1 VIRHRPFGSG
11 HPYQITDDQRVPPR
25 PLAGEPA
32 ELRVRAA
39 HQVKEIVCE
48 WDDGAATTVLPLAPV
63 SANTAPADPPHN
75 ATSAAAPTASG
86 THLASAAARAES
98 GRAGA
103 SWSVR
108 APALPAGGTA
118 RYRFRATGAGGT
130 RRTSRWYPVA
140 AGDWRR
146 DGGRLRVTGTDRVV
160 PGSVSWLGDA
170 SGLWR
175 VRFALPLSPGEH
187 VVGFGERYNRLD
199 QRGES
204 LDAVVFE
211 QYKNQEHT
219 SRTYFP
225 VPFAH
230 VMGGD
235 GWGFHLRTSRRT
247 WFDVGAASPDRI
259 WVEAELGGGKDEALE
274 IVTLDGTPAEVLAAY
289 TAQTGRPTPLPE
301 WVHRLWISGNEWNT
315 QALVTAIAD
324 RHEQERMPFGVLV
337 IEAWSD
343 ESTFTAF
350 RDARYEV
357 NPDGSP
363 HRLADFTF
371 PADGAWPDPKGMVDD
386 LHRRG
391 VKVLLWQIPLQKM
404 LPAPS
409 GQARAD
415 ADTMIARRYGVT
427 LDDGRPYRNRGWWFP
442 RALLPDLT
450 SPAAAGWW
458 LAKRRYLVDEIGIDG
473 FKTDGG
479 EHAWG
484 ADLRYA
490 DGTHGDEGNNLYP
503 VRYAAAYARLLEDC
517 GKPPVTFSRAGFT
530 GAAATGC
537 HWAGDQDST
546 WEAFRAAI
554 TAGLS
559 AAACGVTYWGWDL
572 AGFSGE
578 IPSAELYLRAAA
590 MSCFTPVMQYHS
602 EYNHHRLPS
611 RDRTPWNIADRRQ
624 DPRVLTVFRC
634 FARLREALVPYL
646 TQQAHAGIA
655 RGLPLMRPLCLSYP
669 GDEGAWAYP
678 YQYMLGDHLLVA
690 PVTTPGATACP
701 VYLPQGD
708 WVDVWTGETV
718 AGPARL
724 AAAAPIDQIP
734 VWCAADAWPA
744 LRSAFTDAGG
754 LASQAASGRPCPR

>member
-1 VIRHRPFGSG
+1 LIRHRPFGSG

-25 PLAGEPA
+25 PLAGEPV

-39 HQVKEIVCE
+39 RQVKEIVCE
-48 WDDGAATTVLPLAPV
+48 WDDGDATTVLPLAPV
-63 SANTAPADPPHN
+63 SAGAVSA
-75 ATSAAAPTASG
+75 SAAVHAAEG
-86 THLASAAARAES
+86 THLESAAARAET
-98 GRAGA
+98 GQAGA

-108 APALPAGGTA
+108 VPALPADGTA
-118 RYRFRATGAGGT
+118 RYRFLATGSGGT

-140 AGDWRR
+140 AVDWRQ
-146 DGGRLRVTGTDRVV
+146 DGGRLRVAGTDRLV

-170 SGLWR
+170 EGLWR
-175 VRFALPLSPGEH
+175 VRFALPLSPDEH
-187 VVGFGERYNRLD
+187 VVGFGERYDRLD
-199 QRGES
+199 QRGAS
-204 LDAVVFE
+204 LDVVVFE
-211 QYKNQEHT
+211 QYKNQEQT

-230 VMGGD
+230 VIGGD

-247 WFDVGAASPDRI
+247 WFDVGASSSDRI
-259 WVEAELGGGKDEALE
+259 WVEAELGGGPDETLE
-274 IVTLDGTPAEVLAAY
+274 VVILDGSPAEVLAAY
-289 TAQTGRPTPLPE
+289 TAETGRPHPLPD

-315 QALVTAIAD
+315 QALVTAVAD

-350 RDARYEV
+350 RDARYDV
-357 NPDGSP
+357 HPDGSP

-415 ADTMIARRYGVT
+415 ADTMIARGYGVK
-427 LDDGRPYRNRGWWFP
+427 LADGRPYRNRGWWFP
-442 RALLPDLT
+442 QALMPDLT
-450 SPAAAGWW
+450 NPAAADWW
-458 LAKRRYLVDEIGIDG
+458 LGKRRYLVEEIGIDG

-490 DGTHGDEGNNLYP
+490 DGTHGDVGNNLYP
-503 VRYAAAYARLLEDC
+503 VQYPAAYARLLASC

-554 TAGLS
+554 IAGLS
-559 AAACGVTYWGWDL
+559 AAGCGVTYWGWDL

-578 IPSAELYLRAAA
+578 IPSAELYLRATA
-590 MSCFTPVMQYHS
+590 MACFTPIMQYHS

-624 DPRVLTVFRC
+624 DSQVLDTFRR

-646 TQQAHAGIA
+646 TEQAHAGIA
-655 RGLPLMRPLCLSYP
+655 RGLPLMRPLCLSHPY
-669 GDEGAWAYP
+669 DAQAWAHP
-678 YQYMLGDHLLVA
+678 LQYMLGDHLLVA
-690 PVTTPGATACP
+690 PVTAPGATTST
-701 VYLPQGD
+701 VHLPAGE
-708 WVDVWTGETV
+708 WVDVWTGHTVKGAAQVET
-718 AGPARL
+718 PAPVDR
-724 AAAAPIDQIP
+724 IP
-734 VWCAADAWPA
+734 VWCSRDGWPA
-744 LRSAFTDAGG
+744 LRPVFE
-754 LASQAASGRPCPR
+754 